1 VRKRGKDGERE
12 RRGRGVER
20 ARAREREKRE
30 RERERRESE
39 SERAR
44 ESARA
49 PNTTEQE
56 CGGFF
61 ESEPTVHEK
70 KKGEGKT
77 LVASSVFRY
86 SLCALSCPRRL
97 IDAHV
102 HTYRERERERERF
115 ATVRT
120 HLQPSA
126 FLRMFE
132 RRSLC
137 MYVCM
142 YVCMYIYTCVHIH
155 KVCIRRQA

>member
-61 ESEPTVHEK
+61 ESLSQRYTK
-70 KKGEGKT
+70 RKKGKGKPWW
-77 LVASSVFRY
+77 LPASSDTP
-86 SLCALSCPRRL
+86 CARSA
-97 IDAHV
+97 AH
-102 HTYRERERERERF
+102 
-115 ATVRT
+115 AD
-120 HLQPSA
+120 
-126 FLRMFE
+126 
-132 RRSLC
+132 
-137 MYVCM
+137 
-142 YVCMYIYTCVHIH
+142 
-155 KVCIRRQA
+155 